1 MQKAIP
7 YMQIRGGSSKGL
19 YFNAAALPQN
29 TEEKDRIL
37 IAAMCGRGPTDIRQI
52 DGLGGADPLT
62 SKVGIVSLS
71 KRDDADLEYEFV
83 QVVLGEGKT
92 DRTQNCGNIL
102 AGIVPFALETGM
114 LPSQDP
120 ITEYRVF
127 MINSESLCK
136 VRVST
141 PNGKITYAGDAS
153 IDGVP
158 GTSAP
163 ISCLYEGITGAIC
176 GALLPTGNKI
186 DVIDDIPVTCLDNGM
201 PVVLIRA
208 EDLGRSGYESPN
220 ELSDDLELKQRLESI
235 RLKAGHMMN
244 LGDVREKVVPKMTL
258 IAPPRAEGIVSTR
271 SFIPHRVHAAV
282 GVLAA
287 VTVATGCLVPGTVA
301 QKVAVLPE
309 HYTGDSYLVEHPSGS
324 IGVSLELEAGT
335 DIPIVKSAGVIRTAR
350 ALSRGELLLPE
361 EENV

>member
-37 IAAMCGRGPTDIRQI
+37 IAAMCGRGPTDVRQI

-83 QVVLGEGKT
+83 QVVLGGEGKT

-141 PNGKITYAGDAS
+141 PNGKITYAGNAA

-220 ELSDDLELKQRLESI
+220 ELSDDLELKKTVREHQTESRSHDESGGCERESGSQDDTHSPPHELEGSSLQEVSFPIGYMQRL
-235 RLKAGHMMN
+235 
-244 LGDVREKVVPKMTL
+244 
-258 IAPPRAEGIVSTR
+258 
-271 SFIPHRVHAAV
+271 
-282 GVLAA
+282 
-287 VTVATGCLVPGTVA
+287 
-301 QKVAVLPE
+301 
-309 HYTGDSYLVEHPSGS
+309 
-324 IGVSLELEAGT
+324 VSL
-335 DIPIVKSAGVIRTAR
+335 
-350 ALSRGELLLPE
+350 LPLP
-361 EENV
+361 